1 MSKLKMMDFYADW
14 CGPCRTLSPIVS
26 DLMKDYSD
34 PEKTGVIIEKI
45 DVDKNQE
52 LASKYGIRSIPTI
65 VFERDG
71 EVLEKVSGIQS
82 KETLIS
88 KIESYTN

>member
-1 MSKLKMMDFYADW
+1 MMDFYADW